1 MITALL
7 ALTAPL
13 VFAAPPTKSGPE
25 SPAKSVA
32 IRADVVW
39 LGDGRVL
46 EKGVVLFSEG
56 RIAEIG
62 TNVSVPAGVETIEHK
77 GFLTAGLIALHG
89 YTGGQAGE
97 MRDDARPA
105 MPNAKIGLV
114 FDASSPDVADARAVG
129 ITSLLLTPNAEG
141 VAPGLTAV
149 VKTSSR
155 RLLKDEAH
163 LSLVF
168 NAGGLVSN
176 REPTSLSG
184 AVAMLDQLFAK
195 PTGAVERAHGGSLPC
210 LFEVGEPADVLRAI
224 DFAKRHDLRG
234 VIHGA
239 VLAGEVADQ
248 IKASKLSVIVPAIG
262 VGERRRNLKSVVALA
277 KKEIPFGF
285 GLDSPVNNPADL
297 RLGAVMC
304 VREGV
309 DAKVA
314 WNALTSEAA
323 RIAGVADRVG
333 TIDRGMDADVVLWS
347 GDPLDLGS
355 RVIAVYVD
363 GARVDGD
370 KR

>member
-1 MITALL
+1 MITAILALAAPLLL
-7 ALTAPL
+7 A
-13 VFAAPPTKSGPE
+13 GPE
-25 SPAKSVA
+25 TPAKAVA

-46 EKGVVLFSEG
+46 EKGMVLLSEG
-56 RIAEIG
+56 RITEVG
-62 TNVSVPAGVETIEHK
+62 KDLSVPAGVETIEHK
-77 GFLTAGLIALHG
+77 GYLTAGMIALHG
-89 YTGGQAGE
+89 YDGGQPGE
-97 MRDDARPA
+97 MREDARPA
-105 MPNAKIGLV
+105 TPDARIGLV
-114 FDASSPDVADARAVG
+114 FDPSSPDFADARAVG
-129 ITSLLLTPNAEG
+129 ITSLLLTPDAEG
-141 VAPGLTAV
+141 VAPGLTAM
-149 VKTSSR
+149 VKTAER
-155 RLLKDEAH
+155 RILKDEAH

-168 NAGGLVSN
+168 TANGLVSN

-184 AVAMLDQLFAK
+184 AIAMLDQMFSK
-195 PTGAVERAHGGSLPC
+195 PSGAVERAKNGGLPC
-210 LFEVGEPADVLRAI
+210 LFEASEPADALRSI
-224 DFAKRHDLRG
+224 EFAKRHGLTG
-234 VIHGA
+234 AIHGV
-239 VLAGEVADQ
+239 VLAGEIADQ
-248 IKASKLSVIVPAIG
+248 VKASKLSVIVPALSIG
-262 VGERRRNLKSVVALA
+262 EMRRNLKAVVALA

-333 TIDRGMDADVVLWS
+333 RIDRGLDADIVLWS

-355 RVIAVYVD
+355 RVMAVYVD